1 MLLAGTLTDS
11 EPKLDILWMWNQ
23 GLRRFRVLLVWEKWG
38 ASSSKSLPFE
48 LCTFSQSDLFLVI
61 YPYFLIELFQQA
73 YGFISDYA
81 HLRFEDKEVHLPKYL
96 LLFNIK
102 LTTNQLTWPRSRAGT
117 RQSQS
122 SFQLVHCS
130 HVGWPFNP
138 GNKPGGRKRPC
149 PFSFRWPWCSS
160 FASKVV

>member
-1 MLLAGTLTDS
+1 MDVKSRAETF
-11 EPKLDILWMWNQ
+11 Q
-23 GLRRFRVLLVWEKWG
+23 GLVSLRKMRGKFIKITAFWTVYFQPVR
-38 ASSSKSLPFE
+38 SLPGD
-48 LCTFSQSDLFLVI
+48 LSIFSYRTLS
-61 YPYFLIELFQQA
+61 QA